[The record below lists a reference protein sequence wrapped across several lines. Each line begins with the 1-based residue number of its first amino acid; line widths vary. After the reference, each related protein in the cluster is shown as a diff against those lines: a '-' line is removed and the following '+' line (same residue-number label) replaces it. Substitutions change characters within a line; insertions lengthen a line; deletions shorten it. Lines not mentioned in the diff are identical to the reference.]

1 MLYKYIMSAGDL
13 DKTFNSPDGYLIKQY
28 TSGQYTGG
36 FSVAIDSNGRLVVT
50 GLIVGTNDAG
60 SMFVTR
66 YLADGTPDTDFAG
79 GVIFEQYTSG
89 KETAGVSVA
98 IDSNNRVVV
107 TGYTVGTNNTESMFV
122 TRYLA
127 DGTLD
132 TDFAGGV
139 IFEQYTS
146 GKDTGGSSVA
156 IDSNNRVVVTGY
168 TFDNTDTG
176 SMFVTRYL
184 ADGTPDTDFAGG
196 VIFEQYTSGKGTGG
210 TSVAIDSNNRVIV
223 TGQTF
228 DTNDNSSMFITRYL
242 ADGTLDTDFA
252 GGVITEQ
259 YTSGKDTFGRSVAI
273 DSNDRVVVTGYTVD
287 NTDTDSMFVT
297 RYLEDGTPD
306 TGFAGGVIF
315 EQYTSGKN
323 TAGLSVAIDSNDR
336 IIVTGYT
343 SDNTDTGS
351 MFITRYLSNGD
362 LDTNFSGGVI
372 FQQYTSGKSTV
383 GIYVTIDSS
392 GRIVVT
398 GETQYISDTGS
409 MFLTRYLGDNATTT
423 TTTITTLPPTTT
435 TTTTEPICLVAG
447 TPILT
452 DQGIVAIEKIDTT
465 KHTINNKRIV
475 AVTKAISPEKHLVC
489 FEANSMGINCPTQRT
504 IMTPGHEVLYKGKL
518 VQSKHFVGR
527 VTGVHTIP
535 YNGKDVLYNVLQEQ
549 HGLMR
554 VNNMVLETLHPEN
567 KVAKELLKK

>member
-1 MLYKYIMSAGDL
+1 MSAGTVDT
-13 DKTFNSPDGYLIKQY
+13 TFNSPNGYLI
-28 TSGQYTGG
+28 
-36 FSVAIDSNGRLVVT
+36 
-50 GLIVGTNDAG
+50 
-60 SMFVTR
+60 
-66 YLADGTPDTDFAG
+66 
-79 GVIFEQYTSG
+79 EQYTSG
-89 KETAGVSVA
+89 TATVGGSVA

-107 TGYTVGTNNTESMFV
+107 TGNTVDTNDNSSMFV

-146 GKDTGGSSVA
+146 GKDTGGTSVA
-156 IDSNNRVVVTGY
+156 IDSNNCIVVTGY
-168 TFDNTDTG
+168 TSDNTNKY

-184 ADGTPDTDFAGG
+184 EDGTPDTDFAGG
-196 VIFEQYTSGKGTGG
+196 VIFEQYTSGKSTVGA
-210 TSVAIDSNNRVIV
+210 SVAIDSNNRIIV
-223 TGQTF
+223 TGDTV
-228 DTNDNSSMFITRYL
+228 DTNDNSSMFVTRYL

-252 GGVITEQ
+252 GGVIFEQ
-259 YTSGKDTFGRSVAI
+259 YTLGEDTRGASVAI
-273 DSNDRVVVTGYTVD
+273 DSNNSVIVTGETRNTTNTLSMFITRYLADGTLDTIFNGGLITKQYTSGKITGGASVAIDSNNRIIVTGNTVD
-287 NTDTDSMFVT
+287 TNDNSSMFVT
-297 RYLEDGTPD
+297 RYLADGTLD
-306 TGFAGGVIF
+306 TDFAGGVIF

-323 TAGLSVAIDSNDR
+323 TAGRSVAIDSNDR
-336 IIVTGYT
+336 IVVTGVT
-343 SDNTDTGS
+343 VDNTDTVS
-351 MFITRYLSNGD
+351 IFITRYLINGD
-362 LDTNFSGGVI
+362 LDTNLSGGVI
-372 FQQYTSGKSTV
+372 TKQYTSGKTTV
-383 GIYVTIDSS
+383 GISVTIDIS

-398 GETQYISDTGS
+398 GYTQYINDIPS
-409 MFLTRYLGDNATTT
+409 MFVTRYLGDNA
-423 TTTITTLPPTTT
+423 TTT

-452 DQGIVAIEKIDTT
+452 DQGILAIEKIDPMV
-465 KHTINNKRIV
+465 HTINHKRIV

-527 VTGVHTIP
+527 LSGVYTMP
-535 YNGKDVLYNVLQEQ
+535 YNGKDILYNVLQEH

>member
-1 MLYKYIMSAGDL
+1 MSAGDL
-13 DKTFNSPDGYLIKQY
+13 DKTFNSPDGYLI
-28 TSGQYTGG
+28 
-36 FSVAIDSNGRLVVT
+36 
-50 GLIVGTNDAG
+50 
-60 SMFVTR
+60 
-66 YLADGTPDTDFAG
+66 
-79 GVIFEQYTSG
+79 EQYTSG
-89 KETAGVSVA
+89 KSTVGASVA
-98 IDSNNRVVV
+98 IDSNNRIVV
-107 TGYTVGTNNTESMFV
+107 TGSTVDNTNTESMFV
-122 TRYLA
+122 
-127 DGTLD
+127 
-132 TDFAGGV
+132 
-139 IFEQYTS
+139 
-146 GKDTGGSSVA
+146 
-156 IDSNNRVVVTGY
+156 
-168 TFDNTDTG
+168 
-176 SMFVTRYL
+176 
-184 ADGTPDTDFAGG
+184 
-196 VIFEQYTSGKGTGG
+196 
-210 TSVAIDSNNRVIV
+210 
-223 TGQTF
+223 
-228 DTNDNSSMFITRYL
+228 TRYL

-259 YTSGKDTFGRSVAI
+259 YTSGKNTVGVSVAI
-273 DSNDRVVVTGYTVD
+273 DSNNRIVVTGSTADNTGKYSMFVTRYLADGTPDTYFAGGVITEQYTSGKNTFGNSVAIDSNNSVVVTGYTVD
-287 NTDTDSMFVT
+287 NTDKASMFVTRYLADGTPDTYFAGGVITEQYTSGKNTFGNSVAIDSNNSVVVTGYTVDNTDKASMFVTRYLEDGTPDNNFAGGVVFEQYTSGYETVGSSVAIDSNGRVVVTGFTFDTNNTISMFLT

-315 EQYTSGKN
+315 EQYTSGKD
-323 TAGLSVAIDSNDR
+323 TAGRSVAIDSIGR
-336 IIVTGYT
+336 IVVTGYT
-343 SDNTDTGS
+343 VDNTDAGS

-372 FQQYTSGKSTV
+372 TKQYTSGKGTV
-383 GIYVTIDSS
+383 GYSVGIDSNN
-392 GRIVVT
+392 RVVVT
-398 GETQYISDTGS
+398 GLTLYNNDTLS

-527 VTGVHTIP
+527 VDGVHTIP